1 VTGFFIGP
9 GFFRRSMQKEV
20 VMVAYEGA
28 VGSYIP
34 GLDAPRGKP
43 SKALFAALVV
53 VSAAHAGLFAYLAYQ
68 KWVAPP
74 PEIIE
79 PPIIEVPLYP
89 PPPPEPEKR
98 IQQPR
103 TSNPPPIH
111 RPVPIADPP
120 PVDPLPVK
128 PFDGPK
134 VEPGPGPVDLNTD
147 LPRGLVSQPD
157 PPPPRVITR
166 PNWLKKPGASEFSRF
181 YPESAMRRG
190 VAGMATLNCT
200 VAANGAI
207 QACSVADETPVEE
220 GFGKAAIKLSKFFK
234 MSPQMENGQAVDGA
248 SVRIPIRFNAAE
260 G

>member
-1 VTGFFIGP
+1 
-9 GFFRRSMQKEV
+9 
-20 VMVAYEGA
+20 MVAYEGT

-74 PEIIE
+74 EIVE
-79 PPIIEVPLYP
+79 PRGFEVPLYP
-89 PPPPEPEKR
+89 PPAPPPEPEKP
-98 IQQPR
+98 IQHPK
-103 TSNPPPIH
+103 TSNPPLIH
-111 RPVPIADPP
+111 KPVPFPDTP

-134 VEPGPGPVDLNTD
+134 TPPGPGPVDLNTD
-147 LPRGLVSQPD
+147 LPRGPISQPD
-157 PPPPRVITR
+157 PPQLKMVTR

-190 VAGMATLNCT
+190 VGGLATLNCT
-200 VAANGAI
+200 VAANGTI
-207 QACSVADETPVEE
+207 QACSVLDETPSEE
-220 GFGKAAIKLSKFFK
+220 GFGKAAIKLSRFFK

>member
-1 VTGFFIGP
+1 
-9 GFFRRSMQKEV
+9 
-20 VMVAYEGA
+20 MVAYEGT

-34 GLDAPRGKP
+34 GLDTPRGKP
-43 SKALFAALVV
+43 SKALAVALVV

-68 KWVAPP
+68 KWVTPITRDPDPGGFIMPITPPQQPP
-74 PEIIE
+74 PK
-79 PPIIEVPLYP
+79 PDKPVQT
-89 PPPPEPEKR
+89 K
-98 IQQPR
+98 

-111 RPVPIADPP
+111 KPVPTVDPP

-128 PFDGPK
+128 TLDGPK
-134 VEPGPGPVDLNTD
+134 TPPGPGPVDLNTD
-147 LPRGLVSQPD
+147 LPRGPISQPAL
-157 PPPPRVITR
+157 PQPKVVTR

-190 VAGMATLNCT
+190 VGGLATLSCT

-207 QACSVADETPVEE
+207 QACGVLDETPSEE
-220 GFGKAAIKLSKFFK
+220 GFGKAAIKLSRFFK

-248 SVRIPIRFNAAE
+248 TVRIPIRFNAAE

>member
-1 VTGFFIGP
+1 
-9 GFFRRSMQKEV
+9 
-20 VMVAYEGA
+20 MVAYEGT

-34 GLDAPRGKP
+34 GVDTPRGGKP
-43 SKALFAALVV
+43 SKALVAALVV
-53 VSAAHAGLFAYLAYQ
+53 VSAAHAGLFAFLAYQ
-68 KWVAPP
+68 KYVMPTKIEDPGGFVMPIMPP
-74 PEIIE
+74 Q
-79 PPIIEVPLYP
+79 P
-89 PPPPEPEKR
+89 PPPKPDKPVQTK
-98 IQQPR
+98 

-111 RPVPIADPP
+111 RPVAFPDTP
-120 PVDPLPVK
+120 PVDSLPVK

-147 LPRGLVSQPD
+147 LPRGPVSQPD
-157 PPPPRVITR
+157 PPQPKVVTR

-190 VAGMATLNCT
+190 VGGMATLNCT
-200 VAANGAI
+200 VAANGTI
-207 QACSVADETPVEE
+207 QACSVLDETPSEE
-220 GFGKAAIKLSKFFK
+220 GFGKAAVKLSRFFK

>member
-1 VTGFFIGP
+1 MP
-9 GFFRRSMQKEV
+9 KEV
-20 VMVAYEGA
+20 VMVAYEGT

-34 GLDAPRGKP
+34 GLNAPRGKP

-68 KWVAPP
+68 KFVMP
-74 PEIIE
+74 PEIVE
-79 PPIIEVPLYP
+79 PRGFEVPLYP
-89 PPPPEPEKR
+89 PPTPPPEPEK
-98 IQQPR
+98 PVETK

-111 RPVPIADPP
+111 TPVPFPDTPL
-120 PVDPLPVK
+120 VDPLPLK
-128 PFDGPK
+128 PLDGPK

-147 LPRGLVSQPD
+147 LPRGPISQPD
-157 PPPPRVITR
+157 PPLLRVVTR

-190 VAGMATLNCT
+190 VGGMATLNCT
-200 VAANGAI
+200 VAANGTI
-207 QACSVADETPVEE
+207 QACSVLDETPSEE
-220 GFGKAAIKLSKFFK
+220 GFGKAAIKLSRFFK
-234 MSPQMENGQAVDGA
+234 MSPQLENGQAVDGA

>member
-1 VTGFFIGP
+1 
-9 GFFRRSMQKEV
+9 MLKEV
-20 VMVAYEGA
+20 VMVAYEGT

-34 GLDAPRGKP
+34 GLNSPRGKP

-68 KWVAPP
+68 KFVTPITTNYGTPTTIINTFP
-74 PEIIE
+74 PE
-79 PPIIEVPLYP
+79 
-89 PPPPEPEKR
+89 PPPPEPKKLV
-98 IQQPR
+98 QTK
-103 TSNPPPIH
+103 TSNPPLIH
-111 RPVPIADPP
+111 KPVLFPEQP
-120 PVDPLPVK
+120 PVEPLHAK

-147 LPRGLVSQPD
+147 PPGPISQPG
-157 PPPPRVITR
+157 PAPRVVTR

-190 VAGMATLNCT
+190 VGGMATLNCT

-207 QACSVADETPVEE
+207 QACSVLDETPSEE
-220 GFGKAAIKLSKFFK
+220 GFGKAAIKLSRFFR
-234 MSPQMENGQAVDGA
+234 MSPQLENGQAVDGA